1 MAHDL
6 QELVHWWR
14 QRAGVQ
20 AQQGPLVRHT
30 FHVEER
36 WLEAIRREAERTGE
50 THAAVLGRALA
61 AYFGG
66 R

>member
-1 MAHDL
+1 MLRDL
-6 QELVHWWR
+6 HALVAWWR
-14 QRAGVQ
+14 QRTASYG
-20 AQQGPLVRHT
+20 QQGPLVRHT

-36 WLEAIRREAERTGE
+36 CLEAIKREAETTGE
-50 THAAVLGRALA
+50 ALAVVLNRALA